1 MDQYLP
7 KRLNMCI
14 MSRPAILAIE
24 SARIGD
30 FEWTVA
36 ETPANW
42 AVLRY
47 EQPIYIVKQ
56 HWLQDRKMYPR
67 TTFSNAA
74 HAQNLADKLNGLFHT
89 QAYTI
94 RKL

>member
-1 MDQYLP
+1 MARP
-7 KRLNMCI
+7 KI
-14 MSRPAILAIE
+14 HAIE
-24 SARIGD
+24 SARVGD

-36 ETPANW
+36 ATPANW

-56 HWLQDRKMYPR
+56 HWLQDRKTYPR
-67 TTFSNAA
+67 TTYSNAA
-74 HAQNLADKLNGLFHT
+74 HAQNLADKLNAVFQT
-89 QAYTI
+89 QAYTV

>member
-1 MDQYLP
+1 MG
-7 KRLNMCI
+7 
-14 MSRPAILAIE
+14 RPATPTVE
-24 SARIGD
+24 SARLGN

-47 EQPIYIVKQ
+47 EQPIYLIKQ
-56 HWLQDRKMYPR
+56 HWLQDRKTYPR

-74 HAQNLADKLNGLFHT
+74 HAQNLADKLNDLFAT

-94 RKL
+94 RRM

>member
-1 MDQYLP
+1 M
-7 KRLNMCI
+7 
-14 MSRPAILAIE
+14 
-24 SARIGD
+24 

-36 ETPANW
+36 ETPAYW

-56 HWLQDRKMYPR
+56 HWLQDRKNYPR

-74 HAQNLADKLNGLFHT
+74 HAQNLADKLNGLFET
-89 QAYTI
+89 SAYTI